1 MSKKIV
7 FKKLPDAINQSNFI
21 NKLYFNEQF
30 TERKILEVLLRKKIN
45 GYKAQDIKNN
55 KYVEESFITTDELIE
70 KLLISEI
77 KCLYCKKQSLLLY
90 TLKRDPRQ
98 WTLDRINNNDGHS
111 NKNTVISCLDCNLKR
126 GSLNDR
132 KFLFTKQMKIIKK
145 K

>member
-55 KYVEESFITTDELIE
+55 KYVEEVL
-70 KLLISEI
+70 
-77 KCLYCKKQSLLLY
+77 
-90 TLKRDPRQ
+90 
-98 WTLDRINNNDGHS
+98 
-111 NKNTVISCLDCNLKR
+111 
-126 GSLNDR
+126 
-132 KFLFTKQMKIIKK
+132 
-145 K
+145 